1 MYITNITDYD
11 NMTDDYNNNNCT
23 NNDNNIEIIIPL
35 ITIIPCGWSLICL
48 ISLMVYT
55 LIKPL
60 FNNKWWIN
68 ISTQLILFVV
78 SLPDLANV
86 VKVFFYQI

>member
-1 MYITNITDYD
+1 MYITNIFDE
-11 NMTDDYNNNNCT
+11 YNDTLSININCT

-35 ITIIPCGWSLICL
+35 FTIIPCAMSLICL

-60 FNNKWWIN
+60 FNK
-68 ISTQLILFVV
+68 
-78 SLPDLANV
+78 
-86 VKVFFYQI
+86 K